1 MNDECRTTKLG
12 RKKKR
17 RKGEKKN
24 RGKGQKKKRRK
35 EEKGNIRKKG
45 NIEKSRMLPTLGMGI

>member
-17 RKGEKKN
+17 RIEEKGKRRKGEKK
-24 RGKGQKKKRRK
+24 K
-35 EEKGNIRKKG
+35 RKKG